1 MKVISAQTMNTVQK
15 YSKKLI
21 LPAALAAGLTSCSMQ
36 KSPEQDIFEKTREVV
51 ESLQENLLQ
60 LNPGEY
66 MSSPDSVL
74 ANVEKSLAQ
83 LDSLQRTMLQAV
95 PMTDISVPDAASAG
109 KDVKLQINS
118 ENGVTSIN
126 SSNLDML
133 NDNGIFPVDISQIFP
148 FSNNRTY
155 QVAIFQALPY
165 INDGKFKQVEAM
177 SNGFVIDGK
186 YKMKADKNGG
196 YRGKYDLFDSH
207 SFKIDRLRNGNFN
220 LIYKNDDNVEALA
233 FSKDGKLLS
242 KFEAFKQNSPVSPYK
257 QPFGSTGVS
266 DAFKSLPENT
276 DDKIVKFNNP
286 LSDKEL
292 NMVKNVIASTTPGIE
307 IVDAKQDGNGLIFK
321 YNTGDRF
328 PEGKYTIKLTNTIG
342 LDYKRKLD
350 SNSSFEELKIRALE
364 NGGYACCTSNMAF
377 FGSDYDVKYFDKDL
391 NMKDENWYRQD
402 KAIRDKIKK
411 ELSAAM
417 MEKALENIK
426 SGKPAHFKLG
436 DNSVILLPKPGEMV
450 IGDTSL
456 GVRAETSFN
465 EIREAIEDLPP
476 AVKAGIVVVTV
487 AAGAYALDAIVF
499 PSFLDGAAAMGVIPA
514 SVGAAL

>member
-1 MKVISAQTMNTVQK
+1 MKVIPTQMMNTVQK

-21 LPAALAAGLTSCSMQ
+21 LPAALAAGLTSCSLQ
-36 KSPEQDIFEKTREVV
+36 KSPEQDIFEKTFEMV
-51 ESLQENLLQ
+51 EALQKNMLQ
-60 LNPGEY
+60 LNPGVY
-66 MSSPDSVL
+66 MSSPDS
-74 ANVEKSLAQ
+74 ASAIVEKSMALI
-83 LDSLQRTMLQAV
+83 DSMQKTMFQSI
-95 PMTDISVPDAASAG
+95 PMTGISVSDTASAG
-109 KDVKLQINS
+109 KDVNMQINS
-118 ENGVTSIN
+118 ANGVTSIN
-126 SSNLDML
+126 VSNLDML
-133 NDNGIFPVDISQIFP
+133 HDNGIFPVDISQFFP
-148 FSNNRTY
+148 VSNNRTY

-165 INDGKFKQVEAM
+165 INDGKFKQIEAM

-220 LIYKNDDNVEALA
+220 LIYKNDDEIEALA

-242 KFEAFKQNSPVSPYK
+242 KFEAFKQNSPEPPYK
-257 QPFGSTGVS
+257 QPFGPNS
-266 DAFKSLPENT
+266 FKSLPENT
-276 DDKIVKFNNP
+276 DNKIVQFNNP

-292 NMVKNVIASTTPGIE
+292 DMVKTLIASTMPDID
-307 IVDAKQDGNGLIFK
+307 IVDAKQNGNDVIFK
-321 YNTGDRF
+321 YNYGDRF

-342 LDYKRKLD
+342 LDFTRKSGSD
-350 SNSSFEELKIRALE
+350 SSFEGLKIHTLE

-377 FGSDYDVKYFDKDL
+377 FGSDYGVKYFDKDL
-391 NMKDENWYRQD
+391 NMRDEDWYRQD

-426 SGKPAHFKLG
+426 NGRPAHFKLG
-436 DNSVILLPKPGEMV
+436 DNSVILLPKMGQMVVGE
-450 IGDTSL
+450 TSL
-456 GVRAETSFN
+456 GVRAKTSFD
-465 EIREAIEDLPP
+465 EVREAIDNLPA

-487 AAGAYALDAIVF
+487 VAGAYALEAIVF